1 MVSKTERKP
10 QEDSNGIAFLEAIHA
25 FLSRKKVTIDTDI
38 EKVKRYILEDDT
50 FSLFSTLENISEIIC
65 CLDEH
70 FTDNTM
76 HRILEVFSINFYL
89 FKNDFPFGSVLR
101 QLLRV
106 CGLVL
111 SCIWQL
117 HDIENCVCH
126 HLDKGDKTRSTVSK
140 DKRELKRF
148 ASYLHEIEIAD
159 NILEKHITDMKS
171 MGSFCRE
178 LNSLIALKERAI
190 SDPRLIVM
198 AVKMSILQLSILWQ
212 MYAVE
217 KTPGHSY
224 ITANNFKR
232 VILMHKD
239 DDFKFVE
246 EFKES
251 HLFLDNHEDM
261 MLVKK
266 YLACIECSSLE
277 TFKLTSTQEKE
288 LMSMI
293 IAPML
298 EEVQRKRRDLL
309 TSNFDD
315 Q

>member
-1 MVSKTERKP
+1 
-10 QEDSNGIAFLEAIHA
+10 
-25 FLSRKKVTIDTDI
+25 
-38 EKVKRYILEDDT
+38 
-50 FSLFSTLENISEIIC
+50 
-65 CLDEH
+65 
-70 FTDNTM
+70 
-76 HRILEVFSINFYL
+76 
-89 FKNDFPFGSVLR
+89 
-101 QLLRV
+101 
-106 CGLVL
+106 
-111 SCIWQL
+111 
-117 HDIENCVCH
+117 
-126 HLDKGDKTRSTVSK
+126 
-140 DKRELKRF
+140 
-148 ASYLHEIEIAD
+148 
-159 NILEKHITDMKS
+159 

-178 LNSLIALKERAI
+178 FNSLISLKERAI

-198 AVKMSILQLSILWQ
+198 AVKMSILQLSIFWQ
-212 MYAVE
+212 MYAVA

-224 ITANNFKR
+224 ITANYFKR

-251 HLFLDNHEDM
+251 HLFLDNREDM
-261 MLVKK
+261 VLVKT
-266 YLACIECSSLE
+266 YLACTECSSLE
-277 TFKLTSTQEKE
+277 TSKLTSTQEKV

>member
-10 QEDSNGIAFLEAIHA
+10 PEDSNGKAFLEAIHA

-65 CLDEH
+65 CLDEEH

-89 FKNDFPFGSVLR
+89 FKNEFPFGSVLR

-117 HDIENCVCH
+117 HDIENFVCH
-126 HLDKGDKTRSTVSK
+126 HLQLDKGDKTRSTVSK
-140 DKRELKRF
+140 DIRELKRF
-148 ASYLHEIEIAD
+148 ASHLHEIEIAD
-159 NILEKHITDMKS
+159 NILKKHITDMKS

-198 AVKMSILQLSILWQ
+198 GVNMSI
-212 MYAVE
+212 
-217 KTPGHSY
+217 
-224 ITANNFKR
+224 
-232 VILMHKD
+232 
-239 DDFKFVE
+239 
-246 EFKES
+246 
-251 HLFLDNHEDM
+251 
-261 MLVKK
+261 
-266 YLACIECSSLE
+266 
-277 TFKLTSTQEKE
+277 
-288 LMSMI
+288 
-293 IAPML
+293 
-298 EEVQRKRRDLL
+298 
-309 TSNFDD
+309 
-315 Q
+315 